1 MTPTEKLSSF
11 QAEVEHLRKIHFG
24 YIAPIEYLDYVP
36 AKAKFHLCLAH
47 LLPNPTYAEFY
58 KKRQAQGDMI
68 FMDNSAFEFG
78 GSIEE
83 DKLLEL
89 IEAGGFT
96 PDVIVA
102 PDYPGQKASKTLNS
116 TRKFIKTLEREGIDS
131 LVMGVPQ
138 SVIGNWNGWIDA
150 FDQMQDI
157 TPVIGLSILG
167 IPNAAQSQT
176 GTKDIS
182 YNRLWAMDQ
191 LKSADGWGSDGI
203 WYHALGAG
211 SPSEFRLQASRTRSL
226 YGYDFNGS
234 VAIHSLDTSSPIW
247 HGILGIKYDDSAT
260 GLIKGKSPKHVNF
273 DIKRATGDKLEKQK
287 ECILHNIKYVEAALN
302 NKPSPTY
309 IK

>member
-1 MTPTEKLSSF
+1 MSVLQNQISDF
-11 QAEVEHLRKIHFG
+11 MVEVENTRKVHFG
-24 YIAPIEYLDYVP
+24 YIAPIEYLDFVP
-36 AKAKFHLCLAH
+36 KKAKFHLCLAH

-58 KKRQAQGDMI
+58 KKRQEQGDLI

-89 IEAGGFT
+89 IAAGGFT
-96 PDVIVA
+96 PNVIVA
-102 PDYPGQKASKTLNS
+102 PDYPGQKASKTILS
-116 TRKFIKTLEREGIDS
+116 TKKFIKTLEREGIKS
-131 LVMGVPQ
+131 MVMGVPQ
-138 SVIGNWNGWIDA
+138 SVVGDWKGWLDA
-150 FDQMQDI
+150 FDHMQSL
-157 TPVIGLSILG
+157 TGVIGLSILG

-176 GTKDIS
+176 GTKDIT

-191 LKSADGWGSDGI
+191 IQACDGWTHDGV

-211 SPSEFRLQASRTRSL
+211 SPSEFRMQAERTRNIN
-226 YGYDFNGS
+226 DHDR

-273 DIKRATGDKLEKQK
+273 DIKRATGDKFEKQK

-309 IK
+309 VK